1 MALKRFQSDTNSKKR
16 FLLTELEKHSPIAE
30 QFRTLRTNMQFIQI
44 DKQLKTIIVTS
55 PLPEEGKSTTA
66 ANLSIVL
73 SQQEKKVLLIDADLR
88 KPSVHHTFKL
98 SNSTG
103 FTNVVTNQ
111 VGIKS
116 AVKRTSLANLFI
128 LTSGPL
134 PPNPSE
140 LLASNRMKRLL
151 EEIKKQYDYVI
162 FDAPPVNAVTDG
174 LILSSYVDG
183 TILVIRNGKT
193 ELESA
198 RKAVNAVKKVE
209 GNLLGAVLNDCPAA
223 SNHYSYYYEKE

>member
-1 MALKRFQSDTNSKKR
+1 MALNKFRSNKKFKKR
-16 FLLTELEKHSPIAE
+16 FLLTELEKHSPTAE

-44 DKQLKTIIVTS
+44 DKRLKTIVVTS
-55 PLPEEGKSTTA
+55 PLPGEGKSTTA

-73 SQQEKKVLLIDADLR
+73 AQQEKRVLLIDTDLR

-111 VGIKS
+111 VGIKN

-140 LLASNRMKRLL
+140 LLASNRMKRFL
-151 EEIKKQYDYVI
+151 EEIKKQYDYII

-174 LILSSYVDG
+174 LILASYVDG

-193 ELESA
+193 EIDPA
-198 RKAVNAVKKVE
+198 KKAVNAVKKVE
-209 GNLLGAVLNDCPAA
+209 GNLLGAVLNDCPEVN
-223 SNHYSYYYEKE
+223 SHYSYYYEKE

>member
-1 MALKRFQSDTNSKKR
+1 MVLRKFKNNKELKKGFI
-16 FLLTELEKHSPIAE
+16 LTDMEKNDVIAE

-44 DKQLKTIIVTS
+44 DKRLKTLVITS
-55 PLPEEGKSTTA
+55 PRSGEGKSTTA

-73 SQQEKKVLLIDADLR
+73 AQQEKKVLLIDTDLR
-88 KPSVHHTFKL
+88 KPSVHHMFNLT
-98 SNSTG
+98 NGTG

-111 VGIKS
+111 AGIKNT
-116 AVKRTSLANLFI
+116 ANRTSISNLVV

-140 LLASNRMKRLL
+140 LLASNRMKRFL
-151 EEIKKQYDYVI
+151 EDIKKQYDYVI
-162 FDAPPVNAVTDG
+162 FDTPPINEVTDG

-193 ELESA
+193 EIEIA
-198 RKAVNAVKKVE
+198 KKAVNAVKKVE
-209 GNLLGAVLNDCPAA
+209 GNLLGAVLNDCP
-223 SNHYSYYYEKE
+223 NKKLHYSNYYEKR